1 MKPLFKGRAAKGYND
16 EEEESVKPKLLSVC
30 EASEGGQVV
39 MEGKMLWSFFA
50 KGGLK
55 SPLKGVDETS
65 VYNDS
70 LVAEGIPL
78 SSDSQVRFVV
88 ILKVEYR

>member
-1 MKPLFKGRAAKGYND
+1 MD
-16 EEEESVKPKLLSVC
+16 
-30 EASEGGQVV
+30 
-39 MEGKMLWSFFA
+39 GKMLWSFFA

-55 SPLKGVDETS
+55 SPLKGVDDTS

-70 LVAEGIPL
+70 LVVEGIPL